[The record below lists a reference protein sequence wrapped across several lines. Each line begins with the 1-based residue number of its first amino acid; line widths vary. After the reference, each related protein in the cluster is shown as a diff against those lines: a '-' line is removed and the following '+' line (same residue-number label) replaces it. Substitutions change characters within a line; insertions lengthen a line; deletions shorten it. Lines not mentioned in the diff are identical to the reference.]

1 MELKFIPEINYLVLG
16 FIILSMFQPEMVNNF
31 YNSISKKCGFK
42 DKEIDESD
50 TKTISYGPIR
60 FFMLPILVLMYYDYT
75 LKDDNWELKT
85 GITNIIPVRLYN
97 YILRIAGV
105 YGLIQVMAQ
114 DIGLKTGLNQRNF
127 TQNPYVQFL
136 VLFGSAYSF
145 TGFRGEALF
154 GTMMYMLMKFNASQ
168 GKTSGVCFEDV

>member
-1 MELKFIPEINYLVLG
+1 
-16 FIILSMFQPEMVNNF
+16 
-31 YNSISKKCGFK
+31 
-42 DKEIDESD
+42 
-50 TKTISYGPIR
+50 
-60 FFMLPILVLMYYDYT
+60 
-75 LKDDNWELKT
+75 
-85 GITNIIPVRLYN
+85 
-97 YILRIAGV
+97 
-105 YGLIQVMAQ
+105 MAQ